1 MAEVTNEDIMKK
13 LDKLDDY
20 FVQLVNNQKEIIDFT
35 KKRFN
40 DIEAYFAQISKNQ
53 QDICDLINE
62 RNDDA
67 EDRYK
72 TIVKNQKTLSKDI
85 GDVFTAIDNATNTI
99 TSFIG

>member
-13 LDKLDDY
+13 LDKLDNY
-20 FVQLVNNQKEIIDFT
+20 FIQIVDNQKNIIDFT
-35 KKRFN
+35 KKKFN
-40 DIEAYFAQISKNQ
+40 DIEEDFAQIAKNQ

-72 TIVKNQKTLSKDI
+72 TLIKNQKTLSKDI
-85 GDVFTAIDNATNTI
+85 GDVFGALDSATNTI
-99 TSFIG
+99 TSCIG